1 MPMYTYETIPAK
13 LGTRV
18 RRFEFFQSIHDAP
31 LQHAPETG
39 EPVRRVITGGIV
51 IRSRARF
58 PGMKPGSSGV
68 SNTGCCPGCHD

>member
-13 LGTRV
+13 PGTRV
-18 RRFEFFQSIHDAP
+18 RRFECFQSIHDAP

-51 IRSRARF
+51 IRYR
-58 PGMKPGSSGV
+58 GV
-68 SNTGCCPGCHD
+68 ASVSPSDCCPGCHE